1 MSRPYQR
8 KDESMQNRTRG
19 KAVTLRM
26 TDEEHSFYLER
37 MSTAKRKNQ
46 TDFFL
51 EVLRD
56 KPIIVIE
63 EIAAVLAE
71 LKRQGNNLNQ
81 ISRNLNERSEFGESA
96 KAVMNECWKSYR
108 ALARLEDV
116 ITCHCSK
123 ALPQKRNRR
132 KRLTT

>member
-1 MSRPYQR
+1 
-8 KDESMQNRTRG
+8 MQNRTRS

-26 TDEEHSFYLER
+26 TDEEHRFFLER
-37 MSTAKRKNQ
+37 CSLSKHKNR

-51 EVLRD
+51 DVLRD

-63 EIAAVLAE
+63 ELAAVLAE

-81 ISRNLNERSEFGESA
+81 ITRNLNERGEFGDSA

-108 ALARLEDV
+108 ALSGLGEVSSCR
-116 ITCHCSK
+116 CSK
-123 ALPQKRNRR
+123 AFPQKRNRR
-132 KRLTT
+132 KPSHI

>member
-1 MSRPYQR
+1 
-8 KDESMQNRTRG
+8 MQNRTRG

-26 TDEEHSFYLER
+26 TDEEHCYFLEQ
-37 MSTAKRKNQ
+37 MQKSKRKNQ

-56 KPIIVIE
+56 KPIIVVE
-63 EIAAVLAE
+63 EIAAALAE

-81 ISRNLNERSEFGESA
+81 VTRALNERGEFGESA
-96 KAVMNECWKSYR
+96 KAVMVECWKTYR
-108 ALARLEDV
+108 QLSKIAEV
-116 ITCHCSK
+116 ISCRCSK

-132 KRLTT
+132 KRLTI

>member
-1 MSRPYQR
+1 MPPRWGEPQTPKVKTISKR
-8 KDESMQNRTRG
+8 KETAMQNRTRG

-26 TDEEHSFYLER
+26 TDEEHIFYLEQ
-37 MSTAKRKNQ
+37 MQKSKRKNQ

-51 EVLRD
+51 EVLRG
-56 KPIIVIE
+56 KPIIVVE

-81 ISRNLNERSEFGESA
+81 ITRSLNERGEFGESA

-108 ALARLEDV
+108 AIA
-116 ITCHCSK
+116 
-123 ALPQKRNRR
+123 P
-132 KRLTT
+132 